1 MAMSNI
7 QRIGKLMELLKEGLT
22 PFVKAEM
29 EAQYGNS
36 WMDEAL
42 RTLRKSEDWG
52 EKEGEVH
59 LDVHGLLVLMWFQW
73 KEVFSKTLGHAERS
87 LVSELRTVRNSWA
100 HQMPFSTD
108 DAQRAMDSA
117 HRLLTAIASPL
128 APEAYSM
135 SQELLRVRFDEQARK
150 KKQQA
155 SVAAVTGKPTDG
167 LRPWREIITPHP
179 DVASGRYQ
187 QAEFAADL
195 GQVYRGEGASE
206 YLDPREFFNRTY
218 LTEGLNH
225 LLRNALRR
233 LSGQEA
239 IRCVCRQTS
248 EAVRPT
254 PCLPFIISFPKY
266 SVACG
271 SGQLG
276 GRNRGEYTARGAQ
289 GGAGWDSSIPRFDD
303 SETRCTEVHTMWGD

>member
-59 LDVHGLLVLMWFQW
+59 LYVHGLLVLRWFQW

-155 SVAAVTGKPTDG
+155 SVAA
-167 LRPWREIITPHP
+167 LR
-179 DVASGRYQ
+179 A
-187 QAEFAADL
+187 
-195 GQVYRGEGASE
+195 
-206 YLDPREFFNRTY
+206 NR
-218 LTEGLNH
+218 
-225 LLRNALRR
+225 RM
-233 LSGQEA
+233 
-239 IRCVCRQTS
+239 
-248 EAVRPT
+248 
-254 PCLPFIISFPKY
+254 
-266 SVACG
+266 AC
-271 SGQLG
+271 SPG
-276 GRNRGEYTARGAQ
+276 GRSSLPIPMWPRVDTNRQSLLPTWARSTGAKVLLSTWTPGNSLTAP
-289 GGAGWDSSIPRFDD
+289 ILPR
-303 SETRCTEVHTMWGD
+303 V